1 MRTRRSSRKRGH
13 ADTQVKWKTRTCGH
27 ADMRTRRS
35 SGKRGHADTQFTK
48 LQKSITTII
57 NNFSRDIESYQD
69 RGCVITLTYFFS
81 LFSVLVCKL
90 VYCISLRF
98 LVTETNLAMG
108 HGFICSACK
117 EARFAGNYSLQN

>member
-1 MRTRRSSRKRGH
+1 MHKTDKMLCFYSFIRFGGKRGH
-13 ADTQVKWKTRTCGH
+13 ADMQVKWKTRTCGHAGQVENADMRTRGH

-90 VYCISLRF
+90 V
-98 LVTETNLAMG
+98 
-108 HGFICSACK
+108 
-117 EARFAGNYSLQN
+117 